1 MVQVGSFDLHSSGS
15 MPTLS
20 RSQSHP
26 AAHLSELHHNVVS
39 TDRQNSTDSCTQ
51 MFDSPRVLL

>member
-15 MPTLS
+15 MPMLS

-26 AAHLSELHHNVVS
+26 AAHLSELHHHVS
-39 TDRQNSTDSCTQ
+39 TDRQNSSDSCTQ
-51 MFDSPRVLL
+51 LFDSPRVLL